1 MLDKNY
7 IVFKIKG
14 SSYGQVIN
22 LKTRRRYV
30 FVRIP
35 RKYLTLN
42 TLKYIDHKFT
52 SFSLISQYS
61 RQDLELYVSNDDMV
75 NLARYL
81 EKAYLSLRTGGIS
94 WIYVK

>member
-81 EKAYLSLRTGGIS
+81 EKAYLSLRTVGIS